1 MRLKKNCDN
10 KRLSL
15 REYCVC
21 VRERERERER
31 ESSFCA
37 EYYSTPRERKNTRKP
52 LAVWRFFFSV
62 EEKERDLYTGLGF
75 IFLSFRRRNFTTK
88 VLKCKRGTERERER
102 DFARETERER

>member
-1 MRLKKNCDN
+1 
-10 KRLSL
+10 
-15 REYCVC
+15 

-31 ESSFCA
+31 VPSVRNTTLLPEKGR
-37 EYYSTPRERKNTRKP
+37 TPEN
-52 LAVWRFFFSV
+52 LWRFFFSV

-88 VLKCKRGTERERER
+88 VLKYKRGTERERER